1 LPKGSIRI
9 SRARGKHDERNILM
23 RTVIARALLVP
34 LLLAIPIASGCQTE
48 AKKHLYKAEDLF
60 EKRDLD
66 GAKKELELSIKA
78 DPNSLDAHKSLAHID
93 EALGDSEGAAREYM
107 AASTLDPADQKLLD
121 KTRLYKQL
129 QDLANSSGKALDD
142 VKAGKVEQGV
152 GELKDV
158 LVQTRFATAREKAV
172 AALAEAIPIIEKQGD
187 QQMQDKKYTDAANT
201 YEQGVRAAMLL
212 ARARKMET
220 LGPEATPL
228 MHKVNEAAK
237 AAGTPDLTFKLFND
251 VIGVYPDDKT
261 ANIELA
267 AVYLRKTPPDY
278 DTAAD
283 LEERGGAPDDEVR
296 KLRDQAKKHHHK

>member
-1 LPKGSIRI
+1 
-9 SRARGKHDERNILM
+9 M
-23 RTVIARALLVP
+23 RTAIARALPVLV
-34 LLLAIPIASGCQTE
+34 LLAIPVVSGCQTE

-78 DPNSLDAHKSLAHID
+78 DPNDLDAHKSLAHID
-93 EALGDSEGAAREYM
+93 EALGDQEGAAREYM
-107 AASTLDPADQKLLD
+107 AASALDPADQKLLD

-142 VKAGKVEQGV
+142 IKAGKDEDGIR
-152 GELKDV
+152 ELKDV
-158 LVQTRFATAREKAV
+158 LVQTKFASAREKAV
-172 AALAEAIPIIEKQGD
+172 AALADAIPIIEKQGD
-187 QQMQDKKYTDAANT
+187 DQMQAKKYADAINT

-228 MHKVNEAAK
+228 MHKINDAAK
-237 AAGTPDLTFKLFND
+237 AAGTPDATFKLFND
-251 VIGVYPDDKT
+251 LIGVYPDDKT
-261 ANIELA
+261 ANLELA
-267 AVYLRKTPPDY
+267 QVYLRKTPPDY

-296 KLRDQAKKHHHK
+296 KLRDQAKKHRKK

>member
-1 LPKGSIRI
+1 
-9 SRARGKHDERNILM
+9 M
-23 RTVIARALLVP
+23 RTAIARALLVP
-34 LLLAIPIASGCQTE
+34 LLMAIPVISGCQSE

-93 EALGDSEGAAREYM
+93 DALGDQEGAAREYM
-107 AASTLDPADQKLLD
+107 AASALDPTDQKLLD
-121 KTRLYKQL
+121 RVRLYKQL

-142 VKAGKVEQGV
+142 IKAGKVEQGV

-172 AALAEAIPIIEKQGD
+172 AALADAIPIIEKQGD
-187 QQMQDKKYTDAANT
+187 DQMQAKKYTDAANT

-237 AAGTPDLTFKLFND
+237 AAGTPDMTFKLFND

-267 AVYLRKTPPDY
+267 VVYMRKTPPDY

-296 KLRDQAKKHHHK
+296 KLRDQAKKHHKK